1 MKRTILLLAALLAVF
16 AAAAQQRKD
25 PLPAAENIALER
37 FLASLDRDDVGIAIH
52 EPSKT
57 LYNADL
63 AAVKEHLEGRY
74 GSPSLNRD
82 DMVIWDRDT
91 LVVTMSSATEG
102 GRRQIRVSFMRPHPA
117 ASAPKT
123 FKIKTK

>member
-25 PLPAAENIALER
+25 PLSAAENIALER
-37 FLASLDRDDVGIAIH
+37 FLASIDRDDVGIAIH
-52 EPSKT
+52 EPSKA
-57 LYNADL
+57 LFNADR

-91 LVVTMSSATEG
+91 LVVTLSSATEG

-117 ASAPKT
+117 ATAPKT